1 MAQETLKITIT
12 ADNKQAVQNIQETVT
27 ATTQLGAAFKRVTP
41 ITNQVNQS
49 LVNVS
54 RVAQDAPYGFIGIAN
69 NLNPLLESFQS
80 LKQTTGSA
88 SSALKE
94 MAKGL
99 MGPAG
104 IGLAL
109 GVVSSLIVAFGPK
122 IAKFINGTDAASEAQ
137 DKFKESL
144 DKARASASESGIK
157 LLAYINVAENATNSD
172 VRRKEALDA
181 VRNELGKVNLAYANS
196 IKTTDDARNAIT
208 LYTEALVAQAITSR
222 YIDEIADKN
231 IKLADAQK
239 KATLAGQEYV
249 ASIARSKNMVNGY
262 VDASITLAAVTNR
275 DKDAYIAA
283 GEAAGVLKTEIDDLN
298 SSVTTTIQNALNNPF
313 FIMDKSAK
321 DLDKTILDVTKNY
334 KAFTKLTAEQV
345 GTFIPQ
351 AKNALPSA
359 PLAPQSPLTQG
370 PSQAILQAQAIASA
384 ATEQAKFNYLLNE
397 AEVTSRFIAEGLGNV
412 FQALQSGDNIG
423 ESVLN
428 VFKDMVFQLAQM
440 VVQALIF
447 KAIMTALG
455 MGGAAGTTSD
465 LTGGLLGGLGKL
477 FGFTPMAEGGIVSKP
492 TFAMVGE
499 GGESEAVMPLSKLD
513 TMLSNAF
520 SSGAS
525 SGNSNNGGQ
534 FILRGQDL
542 LLAVNRSQKASNIKG
557 QSISLA

>member
-12 ADNKQAVQNIQETVT
+12 ADNKQAVQNIQQTVT
-27 ATTQLGAAFKRVTP
+27 ATTQLGTAFKKVVP
-41 ITNQVNQS
+41 ASNQVNQA

-80 LKQTTGSA
+80 LQKTTGSA

-122 IAKFINGTDAASEAQ
+122 IAKFINGVDAAKESE
-137 DKFKESL
+137 DKFAESL
-144 DKARASASESGIK
+144 NKARASASESGIK
-157 LLAYINVAENATNSD
+157 LQAYINIAEDASIADDKRANALNFVID
-172 VRRKEALDA
+172 
-181 VRNELGKVNLAYANS
+181 ELGKVNKAYAAT
-196 IKTTDDARNAIT
+196 ITTTDQARAAVD
-208 LYTEALVAQAITSR
+208 LYTQALIAQAITSR
-222 YIDEIADKN
+222 YVDEIADKT
-231 IKLADAQK
+231 IRLADVNKQAI
-239 KATLAGQEYV
+239 AAAVEYNKT
-249 ASIARSKNMVNGY
+249 IERSKTMTNGF
-262 VDASITLAAVTNR
+262 VDASVTQAATINASKNAYVGAANEAVSLNNSLQDLYQSLNDVLKGAAV
-275 DKDAYIAA
+275 
-283 GEAAGVLKTEIDDLN
+283 
-298 SSVTTTIQNALNNPF
+298 NPF
-313 FIMDKSAK
+313 NTVTNGAK
-321 DLDKTILDVTKNY
+321 ELDKTIINVNKNY
-334 KAFTKLTAEQV
+334 KEFKKLTPEQV

-351 AKNALPSA
+351 ERNALPT
-359 PLAPQSPLTQG
+359 PLAPQTPLTKG
-370 PSQAILQAQAIASA
+370 PSQAILEAQAIASA

-397 AEVTSRFIAEGLGNV
+397 AEVTSRFLAEGLGNV
-412 FQALQSGDNIG
+412 FQSLQNGENIG

-447 KAIMTALG
+447 KGIMTALG
-455 MGGAAGTTSD
+455 MGGAAGTTNG

-477 FGFTPMAEGGIVSKP
+477 LGFTPMAEGGIVSKP

-513 TMLSNAF
+513 TMLGNAF
-520 SSGAS
+520 SSGTK
-525 SGNSNNGGQ
+525 SGNSITGGQ
-534 FILRGQDL
+534 FVLRGQDL

>member
-27 ATTQLGAAFKRVTP
+27 ATTQLGTAFKKVVP
-41 ITNQVNQS
+41 ASNQVNQA

-69 NLNPLLESFQS
+69 NLNPLLESFQR
-80 LKQTTGSA
+80 LKETSGSA
-88 SSALKE
+88 GAALKD

-122 IAKFINGTDAASEAQ
+122 IANFINGVDAAKESE
-137 DKFKESL
+137 DKFAESL
-144 DKARASASESGIK
+144 NKARASASESGIK
-157 LLAYINVAENATNSD
+157 LQAYINIAEDASIADDKRANALKFVIS
-172 VRRKEALDA
+172 
-181 VRNELGKVNLAYANS
+181 ELGKVNSAYAAT
-196 IKTTDDARNAIT
+196 IKTTDQARAAVD
-208 LYTEALVAQAITSR
+208 LYTQALVAQAITSR
-222 YIDEIADKN
+222 YVDEIADKN
-231 IKLADAQK
+231 IKLSDATK
-239 KATLAGQEYV
+239 LATKAGQEYV
-249 ASIARSKNMVNGY
+249 ASLERSKSMINGY
-262 VDASITLAAVTNR
+262 VDASVTVASVTNKN
-275 DKDAYIAA
+275 KDAYIAA
-283 GEAAGVLKTEIDDLN
+283 GQAAQVLKDDIDNLN
-298 SSVTTTIQNALNNPF
+298 LSLKDVIKGAASNEFYNITNG
-313 FIMDKSAK
+313 AK

-334 KAFTKLTAEQV
+334 KEFKKLTPQQI

-351 AKNALPSA
+351 ERNALPT
-359 PLAPQSPLTQG
+359 PLAPQSPLTKG
-370 PSQAILQAQAIASA
+370 PSQAILEAQAIAQA

-397 AEVTSRFIAEGLGNV
+397 AEVTSKFLAEGLGNV

-447 KAIMTALG
+447 KGIMTALG
-455 MGGAAGTTSD
+455 MGGAAGTTNG
-465 LTGGLLGGLGKL
+465 LTGGLLGGLSKL
-477 FGFTPMAEGGIVSKP
+477 FGFTPLAEGGIVSKP

-513 TMLSNAF
+513 NLLGNAF

-525 SGNSNNGGQ
+525 SGNSNNSGQ

>member
-27 ATTQLGAAFKRVTP
+27 ATTQLGTAFKKVVP
-41 ITNQVNQS
+41 ASNQVNQA

-122 IAKFINGTDAASEAQ
+122 IAKFINGVDAAKESE
-137 DKFKESL
+137 DKFAESL
-144 DKARASASESGIK
+144 NKARASASESGIK
-157 LLAYINVAENATNSD
+157 LQAYINIAEDASIADDKRANALKFVIS
-172 VRRKEALDA
+172 
-181 VRNELGKVNLAYANS
+181 ELGKVNSAYAAT
-196 IKTTDDARNAIT
+196 IKTTDEARAAVD
-208 LYTEALVAQAITSR
+208 LYTQALVAQAITSR
-222 YIDEIADKN
+222 YVDEIADKT
-231 IKLADAQK
+231 IRLADVNKQAI
-239 KATLAGQEYV
+239 AAAVEYNKT
-249 ASIARSKNMVNGY
+249 IERSKTMTNGF
-262 VDASITLAAVTNR
+262 VDASVTQAATINASKNAYVGAATEAVNLNNSLQDLYTSLNDVLKGAAINPFNTVTN
-275 DKDAYIAA
+275 
-283 GEAAGVLKTEIDDLN
+283 G
-298 SSVTTTIQNALNNPF
+298 
-313 FIMDKSAK
+313 AK
-321 DLDKTILDVTKNY
+321 DLDKTILNVTKNY
-334 KAFTKLTAEQV
+334 KEFKKLTPQQV
-345 GTFIPQ
+345 GTFITQ
-351 AKNALPSA
+351 ERNALPT
-359 PLAPQSPLTQG
+359 PLAPQSPLTKG
-370 PSQAILQAQAIASA
+370 PSQAILEAEAIAAA

-412 FQALQSGDNIG
+412 FQALQNGDNIG
-423 ESVLN
+423 ESLVN
-428 VFKDMVFQLAQM
+428 AFKDMAIELAKM
-440 VVQALIF
+440 VIQALIF
-447 KAIMTALG
+447 KAIMNALG
-455 MGGAAGTTSD
+455 MGAAAGTTSD

-513 TMLSNAF
+513 TMLGNAF
-520 SSGAS
+520 SSGTKS
-525 SGNSNNGGQ
+525 SNSNNGGQ

>member
-122 IAKFINGTDAASEAQ
+122 IAKFINGVDAAKESE
-137 DKFKESL
+137 DKFAESL
-144 DKARASASESGIK
+144 NKARASASESGIK
-157 LLAYINVAENATNSD
+157 LQAYINIAEDASIADDKRANALKFVIS
-172 VRRKEALDA
+172 
-181 VRNELGKVNLAYANS
+181 ELGKVNSSYAAT
-196 IKTTDDARNAIT
+196 IKTTDQARAAVD
-208 LYTEALVAQAITSR
+208 LYTQALVAQAITSR
-222 YIDEIADKN
+222 YVDEIADKT
-231 IKLADAQK
+231 IRLADVNKQAI
-239 KATLAGQEYV
+239 AAAVEYNKT
-249 ASIARSKNMVNGY
+249 IERSKTMTNGF
-262 VDASITLAAVTNR
+262 VDASVTQAATINASKNAYVGAASEAVNLNNSLQDLYQSLNDVLKGAAINPFNTVTN
-275 DKDAYIAA
+275 
-283 GEAAGVLKTEIDDLN
+283 G
-298 SSVTTTIQNALNNPF
+298 
-313 FIMDKSAK
+313 AK
-321 DLDKTILDVTKNY
+321 ELDKTIINVNKNY
-334 KAFTKLTAEQV
+334 KEFKKLTPEQV

-351 AKNALPSA
+351 ERNALPSG
-359 PLAPQSPLTQG
+359 PLAPQTPLTQG

-397 AEVTSRFIAEGLGNV
+397 AEVTSRFIAQGLGNV

-423 ESVLN
+423 ESLVN
-428 VFKDMVFQLAQM
+428 AFRDMAIELAKM
-440 VVQALIF
+440 VIQALIF
-447 KAIMTALG
+447 KAIMNALG
-455 MGGAAGTTSD
+455 MGAAAGTTSD

-477 FGFTPMAEGGIVSKP
+477 LGFTPMAEGGIVSKP

-520 SSGAS
+520 SSGTN
-525 SGNSNNGGQ
+525 SGNSANGGQ

-557 QSISLA
+557 QTISLA

>member
-27 ATTQLGAAFKRVTP
+27 ATTQLGTAFKRVTP

-122 IAKFINGTDAASEAQ
+122 IAKFINGVDAAKESE
-137 DKFKESL
+137 DKFAESL
-144 DKARASASESGIK
+144 NKARASASESGIK
-157 LLAYINVAENATNSD
+157 LQAYINIAEDASIADDKRANALKFVIS
-172 VRRKEALDA
+172 
-181 VRNELGKVNLAYANS
+181 ELGKVNSAYAAT
-196 IKTTDDARNAIT
+196 IKTTDQARAAVD
-208 LYTEALVAQAITSR
+208 LYTQALVAQAITSR
-222 YIDEIADKN
+222 YVDEIADKT
-231 IKLADAQK
+231 IRLADVNKQAI
-239 KATLAGQEYV
+239 AAAVEYNKT
-249 ASIARSKNMVNGY
+249 IERSKTMTNGF
-262 VDASITLAAVTNR
+262 VDASVTQAATINASKNAYVGAANEAVSLNNSLQDLYQSLNDVLKGAAV
-275 DKDAYIAA
+275 
-283 GEAAGVLKTEIDDLN
+283 
-298 SSVTTTIQNALNNPF
+298 NPF
-313 FIMDKSAK
+313 NTVTNGAK
-321 DLDKTILDVTKNY
+321 ELDKTIINVNKNY
-334 KAFTKLTAEQV
+334 KEFKKLTPEQV

-351 AKNALPSA
+351 ERNALPT
-359 PLAPQSPLTQG
+359 PLAPQSPLTKG
-370 PSQAILQAQAIASA
+370 PSQAILEAQAIALA

-397 AEVTSRFIAEGLGNV
+397 AEVTSRFLAEGLGNV

-447 KAIMTALG
+447 KGIMTALG
-455 MGGAAGTTSD
+455 MGGAAGTTNG

-477 FGFTPMAEGGIVSKP
+477 LGFTPMAEGGIVSKP

-513 TMLSNAF
+513 TMLGNAF
-520 SSGAS
+520 SSGTK
-525 SGNSNNGGQ
+525 SGNSITGGQ
-534 FILRGQDL
+534 FVLRGQDL
-542 LLAVNRSQKASNIKG
+542 LLSVNRSQKASRIKG
-557 QSISLA
+557 QSISLG

>member
-122 IAKFINGTDAASEAQ
+122 IVNFINGVDAAKESE
-137 DKFKESL
+137 DKFAESL
-144 DKARASASESGIK
+144 NKARASASESGIK
-157 LLAYINVAENATNSD
+157 LQAYINIAEDASIADDKRANALKFVIS
-172 VRRKEALDA
+172 
-181 VRNELGKVNLAYANS
+181 ELGKVNKAYAAT
-196 IKTTDDARNAIT
+196 ITTTDQARAAVD
-208 LYTEALVAQAITSR
+208 LYTQALVAQAITSR
-222 YIDEIADKN
+222 YVDEIADKT
-231 IKLADAQK
+231 IKLADANKQAI
-239 KATLAGQEYV
+239 KAAEVYNKGLEKTKNIGNQYV
-249 ASIARSKNMVNGY
+249 SSTIAQGVATVGLKDNYVKAANEAVNLNNSIQDLYKSLNDIIKG
-262 VDASITLAAVTNR
+262 AAINPFNTVTN
-275 DKDAYIAA
+275 
-283 GEAAGVLKTEIDDLN
+283 G
-298 SSVTTTIQNALNNPF
+298 
-313 FIMDKSAK
+313 AK

-351 AKNALPSA
+351 AKNALST
-359 PLAPQSPLTQG
+359 PLAPQSPLTKG
-370 PSQAILQAQAIASA
+370 PSQAILEAEAIANA

-397 AEVTSRFIAEGLGNV
+397 AEVTSRFIAQGLGNV

-423 ESVLN
+423 ESLVN
-428 VFKDMVFQLAQM
+428 AFRDMAIELAKM
-440 VVQALIF
+440 VIQALIF
-447 KAIMTALG
+447 KAIMNALG
-455 MGGAAGTTSD
+455 MGAAAGTTSD

-477 FGFTPMAEGGIVSKP
+477 LGFTPMAEGGIVSKP

-520 SSGAS
+520 SSGTN
-525 SGNSNNGGQ
+525 SGNSANGGQ

>member
-80 LKQTTGSA
+80 LQKTTGSA
-88 SSALKE
+88 GSALKE

-137 DKFKESL
+137 DKFAESL
-144 DKARASASESGIK
+144 NKARASASESGIK
-157 LLAYINVAENATNSD
+157 LLAYINVADNATNSD

-208 LYTEALVAQAITSR
+208 LYTQALVAQAITSR

-351 AKNALPSA
+351 VKNALPSG
-359 PLAPQSPLTQG
+359 PLAPQSPLTKG
-370 PSQAILQAQAIASA
+370 PSQAILDAQAIANA

-447 KAIMTALG
+447 KAIMSALG
-455 MGGAAGTTSD
+455 MGGAAGTTNG

-477 FGFTPMAEGGIVSKP
+477 LGFTPMAEGGIVSKP

-520 SSGAS
+520 SSGLN

-542 LLAVNRSQKASNIKG
+542 LLAVNRSQKASSIKG

>member
-27 ATTQLGAAFKRVTP
+27 ATTQLGTAFKKVVP
-41 ITNQVNQS
+41 ASNQVNQA

-122 IAKFINGTDAASEAQ
+122 IAKFINGVDAAKESE
-137 DKFKESL
+137 DKFAESL
-144 DKARASASESGIK
+144 NKARASASESGIK
-157 LLAYINVAENATNSD
+157 LQAYINIAEDASIADDKRANALKFVIS
-172 VRRKEALDA
+172 
-181 VRNELGKVNLAYANS
+181 ELGKVNSAYAS
-196 IKTTDDARNAIT
+196 TIKTTDQARAAVD
-208 LYTEALVAQAITSR
+208 LYTQALVAQAITSR
-222 YIDEIADKN
+222 YVDEIADKT
-231 IKLADAQK
+231 IKLADANKQAI
-239 KATLAGQEYV
+239 KAAAEYNKT
-249 ASIARSKNMVNGY
+249 IERSKTMTNGY
-262 VDASITLAAVTNR
+262 VDASVTQAATINASKNAYVDAASEAVNLNNSLQDLYQSLTDILKGAAINPFNTVTN
-275 DKDAYIAA
+275 
-283 GEAAGVLKTEIDDLN
+283 G
-298 SSVTTTIQNALNNPF
+298 
-313 FIMDKSAK
+313 AK
-321 DLDKTILDVTKNY
+321 DLDKAILNVTKNY
-334 KAFTKLTAEQV
+334 KELKKLTPEQV

-351 AKNALPSA
+351 VRNALPT
-359 PLAPQSPLTQG
+359 PLAPQSPLTKG
-370 PSQAILQAQAIASA
+370 PSQAILEAQAIAAA

-397 AEVTSRFIAEGLGNV
+397 AEVTSKFLAEGLGNV

-447 KAIMTALG
+447 KGIMTALG
-455 MGGAAGTTSD
+455 MGGAAGTTNG
-465 LTGGLLGGLGKL
+465 LTGGLLGGLSKL
-477 FGFTPMAEGGIVSKP
+477 FGFTPLAEGGIVSKP

-513 TMLSNAF
+513 NLLGNAF
-520 SSGAS
+520 SSGEKN
-525 SGNSNNGGQ
+525 GNSNNSGQ

>member
-27 ATTQLGAAFKRVTP
+27 ATTQLGTAFKKVVP
-41 ITNQVNQS
+41 ASNQVNQA

-69 NLNPLLESFQS
+69 NLNPLLESFQK
-80 LKQTTGSA
+80 LKETSGTAGG
-88 SSALKE
+88 ALKE

-122 IAKFINGTDAASEAQ
+122 IANFINGVDAAKESE
-137 DKFKESL
+137 DKFAESL
-144 DKARASASESGIK
+144 NKARASASESGIK
-157 LLAYINVAENATNSD
+157 LQAYINIAEDASIADDKRANALKFVIS
-172 VRRKEALDA
+172 
-181 VRNELGKVNLAYANS
+181 ELGKVNSAYAAT
-196 IKTTDDARNAIT
+196 IKTTDQARAAVD
-208 LYTEALVAQAITSR
+208 LYTQALVAQAITSR
-222 YIDEIADKN
+222 YVDEIADKT
-231 IKLADAQK
+231 IKLADANKQAI
-239 KATLAGQEYV
+239 KAAEAYNKGLEKTKNIGNQYV
-249 ASIARSKNMVNGY
+249 SSTIAQGVATVGLKDNYVEAANEAVKLNDSIQDLYKSLNDIIKG
-262 VDASITLAAVTNR
+262 AAINPFNTVTN
-275 DKDAYIAA
+275 
-283 GEAAGVLKTEIDDLN
+283 G
-298 SSVTTTIQNALNNPF
+298 
-313 FIMDKSAK
+313 AK
-321 DLDKTILDVTKNY
+321 DLDKAILNVTKNY
-334 KAFTKLTAEQV
+334 KELKKLTPEQV

-351 AKNALPSA
+351 VRNALPT
-359 PLAPQSPLTQG
+359 PLAPQSPLTKG
-370 PSQAILQAQAIASA
+370 PSQAILEAQAIANA

-397 AEVTSRFIAEGLGNV
+397 AEVTSRFIAQGLGNV

-423 ESVLN
+423 ESLVN
-428 VFKDMVFQLAQM
+428 AFKDMAIELAKM
-440 VVQALIF
+440 VIQALIF
-447 KAIMTALG
+447 KAIMNALG
-455 MGGAAGTTSD
+455 MGAAAGTTSD

>member
-27 ATTQLGAAFKRVTP
+27 ATTQLGTAFKKVVP
-41 ITNQVNQS
+41 ASNQVNQA

-122 IAKFINGTDAASEAQ
+122 IAKFINGVDAAKESE
-137 DKFKESL
+137 DKFAESL
-144 DKARASASESGIK
+144 NKARASASESGIK
-157 LLAYINVAENATNSD
+157 LQAYINIAEDASIADDKRANALKFVIS
-172 VRRKEALDA
+172 
-181 VRNELGKVNLAYANS
+181 ELGKVNSAYAAT
-196 IKTTDDARNAIT
+196 IKTTDQARAAVD
-208 LYTEALVAQAITSR
+208 LYTQALVAQAITSR
-222 YIDEIADKN
+222 YVDEIADKT
-231 IKLADAQK
+231 IKLADANKQAIVA
-239 KATLAGQEYV
+239 ATEYNKT
-249 ASIARSKNMVNGY
+249 IERSKTMTNGFVDASVTQAATINASKNAY
-262 VDASITLAAVTNR
+262 VDAASEAVNLNNSLQDLYQSLTDILKGGAINPFNTVTN
-275 DKDAYIAA
+275 
-283 GEAAGVLKTEIDDLN
+283 G
-298 SSVTTTIQNALNNPF
+298 
-313 FIMDKSAK
+313 AK

-334 KAFTKLTAEQV
+334 KEFKKLTPQQV

-351 AKNALPSA
+351 ERNALPT
-359 PLAPQSPLTQG
+359 PLAPQSPLTKV
-370 PSQAILQAQAIASA
+370 PSQAILEAQAIAQA

-397 AEVTSRFIAEGLGNV
+397 AEVTSRFLAEGLGNV

-447 KAIMTALG
+447 KGIMTALG
-455 MGGAAGTTSD
+455 MGGAAGTTNS
-465 LTGGLLGGLGKL
+465 LTGGLLDGLGKL
-477 FGFTPMAEGGIVSKP
+477 LSFKPLAEGGIVSKP

-520 SSGAS
+520 SSGAN
-525 SGNSNNGGQ
+525 SGNSNNSGQ

>member
-69 NLNPLLESFQS
+69 NLNPLLESFQR
-80 LKQTTGSA
+80 LKETSGSA
-88 SSALKE
+88 GSALKE

-109 GVVSSLIVAFGPK
+109 GVVSSLVVAFGPK
-122 IAKFINGTDAASEAQ
+122 IAKFINGTDEASEAQ
-137 DKFKESL
+137 DKFAESL
-144 DKARASASESGIK
+144 NKARASASESGIK
-157 LLAYINVAENATNSD
+157 LQAYISIADDATIADDKRANALKFVID
-172 VRRKEALDA
+172 
-181 VRNELGKVNLAYANS
+181 ELGKVNKAYAS
-196 IKTTDDARNAIT
+196 TITTTDQARAAVV
-208 LYTEALVAQAITSR
+208 LYTQALVAQAITSR
-222 YIDEIADKN
+222 YVDEIADKT
-231 IKLADAQK
+231 IKLADANK
-239 KATLAGQEYV
+239 KAIAAAEEYNKT
-249 ASIARSKNMVNGY
+249 IERSKTMTNGY
-262 VDASITLAAVTNR
+262 VDASVTQASTINSAKNAYIGAASEAVNLNNSIQDLNTSLIETIKGAAINPFNTVTN
-275 DKDAYIAA
+275 
-283 GEAAGVLKTEIDDLN
+283 G
-298 SSVTTTIQNALNNPF
+298 
-313 FIMDKSAK
+313 AK
-321 DLDKTILDVTKNY
+321 DLDKTILNVTKNY
-334 KAFTKLTAEQV
+334 KEFKKLTPEQV

-351 AKNALPSA
+351 ERNALPAA
-359 PLAPQSPLTQG
+359 PLAPQTPITQG
-370 PSQAILQAQAIASA
+370 PSQAILQAQAVGLA

-397 AEVTSRFIAEGLGNV
+397 AEVTSRFLAEGLGNV

-423 ESVLN
+423 ESILN

-455 MGGAAGTTSD
+455 MGGAAGTTNG

-477 FGFTPMAEGGIVSKP
+477 LGFTPMAEGGIVSKP

-513 TMLSNAF
+513 NLLGNAF
-520 SSGAS
+520 SSGAN

-534 FILRGQDL
+534 FVLRGQDL
-542 LLAVNRSQKASNIKG
+542 LLSVNRSQKASRIKG
-557 QSISLA
+557 QSISLG

>member
-80 LKQTTGSA
+80 LQKTTGSA

-137 DKFKESL
+137 DKFAESL
-144 DKARASASESGIK
+144 NKARASASESGIK
-157 LLAYINVAENATNSD
+157 LLAYINVADNATNSD

-208 LYTEALVAQAITSR
+208 LYTQALVAQAITSR

-351 AKNALPSA
+351 VKNALPSG
-359 PLAPQSPLTQG
+359 PLAPQTPLTQG

-384 ATEQAKFNYLLNE
+384 ASEQAKFNYLLNE

-423 ESVLN
+423 ESIIN
-428 VFKDMVFQLAQM
+428 VFKDMAIELAKM

-447 KAIMTALG
+447 KAIMSALG
-455 MGGAAGTTSD
+455 MGGAAGTTND

-477 FGFTPMAEGGIVSKP
+477 LSFKPMAEGGIVSKP

-520 SSGAS
+520 SSGLN

-542 LLAVNRSQKASNIKG
+542 LLAVNRSQKASSIKG